1 MTTAQK
7 VIKLLEDKKILR
19 EQKCND
25 DTKIEFVSCDSRNV
39 KPNTIFF
46 CKGKHY
52 KPEYLTQAINEGATI
67 YVSEEKF
74 EDVDLQY
81 IIVNDIQK
89 AMAIVAAEFY
99 EYSFKDLI
107 TTGITGTKGKTTV
120 TMFIKNILDEYTKS
134 DTPLSCTI
142 RYYTGITDEPAH
154 NTTPEPID
162 LQRFFY
168 EAKKNGAKYATMEIS
183 SQSYKRDRA
192 YGVTFDNGIFINI
205 VEDHIS
211 NVEHPT
217 FEDYLHCKIELL
229 KNSKRAIINKNM
241 DYFDVVYSEC
251 KGKEILTYGTD
262 KTATYYYTNVKKLEK
277 GFEFDAI
284 SEKFNYNHRF
294 KINML
299 GRFNIENA
307 LAAITLTKQLGVDDD
322 SIQRGLLKTYVKGR
336 MDAYERDGVTVIVD
350 YAHNRLSYT
359 KLYESL
365 KLDYPDKRIISV
377 GGTHGSK
384 AYNRRKDFGEIV
396 GDNSDYIYITALD
409 PQDEKVEDICK
420 DIALHIK
427 DKSKYEIVPDRKTA
441 VEKAI
446 TNAKPGDLIVIMG
459 KGEETYQVV
468 NGELEKYESDLAIVK
483 RMLKY

>member
-7 VIKLLEDKKILR
+7 VIKLLEDKNILR
-19 EQKCND
+19 EEKCNA
-25 DTKIEFVSCDSRNV
+25 DTKIEFVSCDSRSV

-168 EAKKNGAKYATMEIS
+168 EAKQTGAKYATMEIS

-217 FEDYLHCKIELL
+217 FEDYLHCKIQLL
-229 KNSKRAIINKNM
+229 KNSKRAIINRNI
-241 DYFDVVYSEC
+241 DFFDVVYSEC
-251 KGKEILTYGTD
+251 KGKEIVTYGTD
-262 KTATYYYTNVKKLEK
+262 ERADYYCTNIERLEN
-277 GFEFDAI
+277 GFRFDVI
-284 SEKFNYNHRF
+284 CKEENYKQTF
-294 KINML
+294 EINML

-307 LAAITLTKQLGVDDD
+307 LAAITLAKQ
-322 SIQRGLLKTYVKGR
+322 
-336 MDAYERDGVTVIVD
+336 
-350 YAHNRLSYT
+350 
-359 KLYESL
+359 
-365 KLDYPDKRIISV
+365 
-377 GGTHGSK
+377 
-384 AYNRRKDFGEIV
+384 
-396 GDNSDYIYITALD
+396 
-409 PQDEKVEDICK
+409 
-420 DIALHIK
+420 
-427 DKSKYEIVPDRKTA
+427 
-441 VEKAI
+441 
-446 TNAKPGDLIVIMG
+446 
-459 KGEETYQVV
+459 
-468 NGELEKYESDLAIVK
+468 
-483 RMLKY
+483 